1 MSSRPILTLDG
12 FVAIGEGIYL
22 RKPTTTTTG
31 RDQDPNV
38 ILIFGWMGA
47 KLGHLQKY
55 TKVHEEMYPDATQ
68 VVVRN
73 EPGFFLSREAT
84 RQRNLR
90 PVVEVLEAVGCIP
103 KNRKENGETT
113 RPRILIHSFSN
124 GGASQLYTL
133 AKLLQSRG
141 IAPLSYTPTTK
152 PISAL
157 IIDSSPASGAIR
169 TGSRAFTLH
178 IRRAIFRI
186 PLQLTL
192 AFLFV
197 LRWLFDKLTGTPPP
211 FETLKRMLNSPHTLP
226 WMDEKT
232 PRTYMYSK
240 KDELVP
246 FEEVDEHV
254 RKGREVAGLVGVRN
268 EVFET
273 ARHVDLAR
281 TEPGRY
287 WGTTSHSWENNKSRD
302 GGGQSGIGIT
312 PAQSSHDALLTDH
325 DDMLP
330 RIFATGYQIRLP
342 VLSRRAYSQL
352 PIPPSITL
360 LESPEYSS
368 EAHAWITQFL
378 PVIPRKLTRLSFSAS
393 SGLGGLVQFSSM
405 STARTNLHYRISTS
419 TEPTRKQLFGVQ
431 STPSGFPF
439 RHDLSSTWRIVYP
452 SYKPSFS
459 QPLPPASRTTPEE
472 QKKIVEGHERIAK
485 ERRRKEKTQRSD
497 VKKSRGKSYSGAWD

>member
-1 MSSRPILTLDG
+1 MNSRTASTLDG
-12 FVAIGEGIYL
+12 FVTIGEGIYL
-22 RKPTTTTTG
+22 RKPTTTTIG
-31 RDQDPNV
+31 REQDPNV

-103 KNRKENGETT
+103 KNKKENGETT

-124 GGASQLYTL
+124 GKFPISFSLSTILISTSLPGGASQLYTL
-133 AKLLQSRG
+133 AKLLHSRG
-141 IAPLSYTPTTK
+141 ITPSSYTPTTK

-157 IIDSSPASGAIR
+157 IIDSSPANGTIT
-169 TGSRAFTLH
+169 TGIRAFTLH

-186 PLQLTL
+186 PLQLIL
-192 AFLFV
+192 GFFLV
-197 LRWLFDKLTGTPPP
+197 LRMLFDKLTGTPPP
-211 FETLKRMLNSPHTLP
+211 FEPLKRILNSPHTLP

-254 RKGREVAGLVGVRN
+254 RKGREVGGLVGVRS

-287 WGTTSHSWENNKSRD
+287 WGAVRD
-302 GGGQSGIGIT
+302 T
-312 PAQSSHDALLTDH
+312 WA
-325 DDMLP
+325 
-330 RIFATGYQIRLP
+330 
-342 VLSRRAYSQL
+342 RAV
-352 PIPPSITL
+352 
-360 LESPEYSS
+360 
-368 EAHAWITQFL
+368 EA
-378 PVIPRKLTRLSFSAS
+378 K
-393 SGLGGLVQFSSM
+393 
-405 STARTNLHYRISTS
+405 
-419 TEPTRKQLFGVQ
+419 
-431 STPSGFPF
+431 
-439 RHDLSSTWRIVYP
+439 
-452 SYKPSFS
+452 
-459 QPLPPASRTTPEE
+459 
-472 QKKIVEGHERIAK
+472 
-485 ERRRKEKTQRSD
+485 
-497 VKKSRGKSYSGAWD
+497 